1 MQLAELH
8 RTSYWRPSGSVVV
21 PFERYNQHR
30 ISGTERSPSSSS
42 LKRSCQVAHLCVA
55 LLQFIMA
62 AFEATRVRP
71 PATLVD
77 YLCMLHVLTDVRSS
91 RALRL
96 WSASQFRR
104 QIAAGSSGTQLSSA
118 LEHSVQ
124 RETTGAAQREWKWP
138 RACAASPHACGVHT
152 AASLAQLTRAELQ
165 ATECGPTK
173 SRPTSSRSS
182 RGRRRPVRWRR
193 ARRSRQSSPR
203 RSPCGVPRGAWTTH
217 AQRR

>member
-1 MQLAELH
+1 MAGSMQLAELH
-8 RTSYWRPSGSVVV
+8 RTSYLRPSGSVVV
-21 PFERYNQHR
+21 QFERYNQHR

-96 WSASQFRR
+96 WSAAKFLRPS
-104 QIAAGSSGTQLSSA
+104 AAGGRRTQLSSA
-118 LEHSVQ
+118 LEHLMQ
-124 RETTGAAQREWKWP
+124 RETSKCAKEQRKWP
-138 RACAASPHACGVHT
+138 
-152 AASLAQLTRAELQ
+152 
-165 ATECGPTK
+165 
-173 SRPTSSRSS
+173 
-182 RGRRRPVRWRR
+182 
-193 ARRSRQSSPR
+193 
-203 RSPCGVPRGAWTTH
+203 
-217 AQRR
+217 